1 MAPVTG
7 CTTWERKNT
16 PARFAGS
23 RNNMA
28 VNLQEL
34 MNAQANQMLNA
45 RGLDAHGYGGLGFTP
60 TLTETRIEKQQ
71 LLTVLRENLKKH
83 VAEYDAAMND
93 YWEALE
99 IYHEAQLNRA
109 KSRTKKGPE
118 IPAPTEPTSQAKE
131 YEKVI
136 RQLELS
142 IDDRVT
148 LNDTQFQTYVMDDW
162 FWKTTFQMNNQ
173 TLAMYKSIDRSVR

>member
-1 MAPVTG
+1 MDLHDLREQEIT
-7 CTTWERKNT
+7 
-16 PARFAGS
+16 
-23 RNNMA
+23 MA

-34 MNAQANQMLNA
+34 MNAQANQMRNT

-60 TLTETRIEKQQ
+60 TLTETRIEKQK
-71 LLTVLRENLKKH
+71 LLEVLRDNLKKH
-83 VAEYDAAMND
+83 VTEYDAAMND

-99 IYHEAQLNRA
+99 IYHSSQLDRA
-109 KSRTKKGPE
+109 KLRTKKGPE
-118 IPAPTEPTSQAKE
+118 ILAPIEPTSQAKE

-162 FWKTTFQMNNQ
+162 FWKPTFQMNNQ